1 MKVDGMGE
9 KPTSTETS
17 DQSEVADASGE
28 GEECSGG
35 LVLQEED
42 VYQRKRH
49 SSDKQVSIALE
60 EIEDIDDETHT
71 VSDAEDIFV
80 TSENKPKPPPR
91 SDSHCDQPK
100 VRTSSEADDITDSS
114 SKPVPPPR
122 SDSKRRKPR
131 VRLMVDMLGGYE
143 TEETF
148 SWDHQREY
156 LLTCMGFVNG
166 LGCLLKAST
175 LTVKHG
181 GGVFFVAYVICMII
195 FGCPLVYLETTLGQY
210 ANGGPLTAWKVI
222 PLFRGL
228 GYCMVATTFM
238 VSTYYM
244 TEVTWAIYYFG
255 VAMSTA
261 LGGKKLPWDFTNKSA
276 EEISY
281 DTIYLLQTN
290 LPQFDVAADVN
301 IREVTP
307 HSLQYTGAMQYFYS
321 DVLQFS
327 GSVEDFGSP
336 VWYIVLCLLLAWV
349 CVYAGLI
356 YGPSSIG
363 KVMYLTAPYP
373 YIVLPILFIFM
384 SFKEGSLDGIRFFLS
399 PQWEMLAGIQ
409 IWKDAA
415 YLMFFTLSLGTGCLH
430 TLAGYTHFHSHCFR
444 NLVLICL
451 CNVMGIMFGGL
462 TMCSGLGMFS
472 NITNI
477 SVTNINI
484 TEYELGYALYP
495 YVLTKV
501 SESTVFSMLFFS
513 VIIINGLDT
522 LMIYVQT
529 MVGSIMEKMVDCGI
543 GCTRM
548 ARWMVQLAL
557 CGVLSIIGLVF
568 TTKGGILAL
577 NFVDSYVCQIC
588 PYVVAVLECCLL
600 MYIFGARKFVHNIE
614 DMTGHKNSPW
624 WICNWKYLSPCILL
638 ALIAG
643 SILLPVHVTYRD
655 LAYPEW
661 SEILGWCL
669 SVLPILCIPVCG
681 LKAFLHQ
688 TGTFNQRL
696 KELLRTPHGWG
707 AGLITNHDHDNS
719 APDYVICHPDNHRPI
734 HGLAMLTA
742 NLYIPQLTPL
752 AAEEVPHETSSEM
765 TGGYLSDLI
774 TITSSDSIESGPENE
789 ERGNWRGKLE
799 FILSCLGYVVGL
811 GNIWRFPYLVYRNG
825 GGAFFIPYVIM
836 LTFCGLPLVFME
848 MGFGQYASLGPVT
861 IWRAVPLFKGVGY
874 AMVVSVALICVY
886 YNMVNA
892 WAFHYL
898 FSSFTANLPWASCDN
913 KWNTEACR
921 LNKYQV
927 FNCSLINDTFLD
939 DPLVKNTSCGSYIH
953 ECIKSENQTQFLQ
966 HNVTGCIT
974 WLHGVF
980 GDAMYLP
987 ERQNMIANL
996 TDPSE
1001 EFFYNEVLNQ
1011 SDGLQ
1016 NIGSVQWQLAL
1027 YLLLCWVIVF
1037 MCLVRGIYSAGKVA
1051 YFVVIIPIIL
1061 LVVLLICAMMVEGHL
1076 EGIRFYVTPKW
1087 DKLLTMQVWSDAASQ
1102 VFFSLSACS
1111 GGLTTL
1117 SSYNKFHNNI
1127 YRDAILICV
1136 IDTLMSILAGFTVF
1150 ASMGIL
1156 AHQLNTTTDKVVT
1169 SSTGLVFVAFPAA
1182 VTNFQPSSMWSAF
1195 FFLMI
1200 VMMGMSSIL
1209 VMTEI
1214 IITVIMDENVEIFRK
1229 SRIVVLS
1236 ITCSVLYL
1244 LGLPMTTRG
1253 GPFLLQLFDEFV
1265 GGTPNVVIGIF
1276 MCVGLAWVY
1285 KVRHFCTDLRLM
1297 LSRPVSW
1304 WWRGMWCIMSPVI
1317 MIFILVTTIISGL
1330 NLTAEHYPIWAEPF
1344 GTVLT
1349 VLCVIPI
1356 PAYVVKKLHSLEGP
1370 IKQRI
1375 QEACLSEENWG
1386 PALIK
1391 HWKHVE
1397 YYPAVNTHTLSV
1409 DIEQSP
1415 VHAISDRVDFS
1426 TSQVRLPKLSE
1437 ATLISHN
1444 KQMSPKRPQELR
1456 QKAILNHAYSNP
1468 QCNMSNG
1475 SIDQIKPRLSLQDT
1489 SPSTDVLIVMK
1500 KKLSVG
1506 SQDAATQTDARSF
1519 TLALKQGSVKS
1530 LKEMKI
1536 ETEITPSTS
1545 GNTLQVEVTKF

>member
-1 MKVDGMGE
+1 MKYYYMFL
-9 KPTSTETS
+9 
-17 DQSEVADASGE
+17 
-28 GEECSGG
+28 
-35 LVLQEED
+35 LVL
-42 VYQRKRH
+42 
-49 SSDKQVSIALE
+49 
-60 EIEDIDDETHT
+60 
-71 VSDAEDIFV
+71 
-80 TSENKPKPPPR
+80 
-91 SDSHCDQPK
+91 
-100 VRTSSEADDITDSS
+100 
-114 SKPVPPPR
+114 
-122 SDSKRRKPR
+122 
-131 VRLMVDMLGGYE
+131 
-143 TEETF
+143 
-148 SWDHQREY
+148 
-156 LLTCMGFVNG
+156 
-166 LGCLLKAST
+166 
-175 LTVKHG
+175 
-181 GGVFFVAYVICMII
+181 GVFFIAYVICMIL

-228 GYCMVATTFM
+228 GYCMVTTTFLI
-238 VSTYYM
+238 STYYM

-261 LGGKKLPWDFTNKSA
+261 LGGRKLPWDFRNKS
-276 EEISY
+276 EEVLES
-281 DTIYLLQTN
+281 DSIYLFQTN
-290 LPQFDVAADVN
+290 LPQYDSVADVSAGE
-301 IREVTP
+301 RTP
-307 HSLQYTGAMQYFYS
+307 HSLQYTWTIQYFYS
-321 DVLQFS
+321 NVLNFP
-327 GSVEDFGSP
+327 GSASEFGFP

-349 CVYAGLI
+349 CVYASLLH
-356 YGPSSIG
+356 GPSSIG

-373 YIVLPILFIFM
+373 YIGLPVLFVFSLFND
-384 SFKEGSLDGIRFFLS
+384 GSLEGIRFFLS
-399 PQWEMLAGIQ
+399 PDWKTLAGVQ

-415 YLMFFTLSLGTGCLH
+415 QLMFFTLSLGTGCLH

-451 CNVMGIMFGGL
+451 CNVMAVMFGGL
-462 TMCSGLGMFS
+462 TVCSGLGIFANM
-472 NITNI
+472 TNV
-477 SVTNINI
+477 SVSDIQF
-484 TEYELGYALYP
+484 TEYELGFVLYP
-495 YVLTKV
+495 YILMNI
-501 SESTVFSMLFFS
+501 SESAALSMLFFS
-513 VIIINGLDT
+513 IIIVIGLDT
-522 LMIYVQT
+522 LVIYVQT
-529 MVGSIMEKMVDCGI
+529 LVGAITEKMVNCGI
-543 GCTRM
+543 GCSRM
-548 ARWMVQLAL
+548 TRWMVQLVL
-557 CGVLSIIGLVF
+557 CAVLSIIGLVF

-577 NFVDSYVCQIC
+577 NFVDSYISQIC
-588 PYVVAVLECCLL
+588 PYVVATLECCLL

-624 WICNWKYLSPCILL
+624 WMCNWKFLSPCILL
-638 ALIAG
+638 ALIVC
-643 SILLPVHVTYRD
+643 SIMFPVHVRYRD
-655 LAYPEW
+655 LAYPDW
-661 SEILGWCL
+661 TEILGWCL
-669 SVLPILCIPVCG
+669 SVLPLVCIPGCG
-681 LKAFLHQ
+681 LKAFLQ
-688 TGTFNQRL
+688 QPGTFTQRL

-707 AGLITNHDHDNS
+707 AGLINSHDHDNS
-719 APDYVICHPDNHRPI
+719 APDYVICHPDNHRPV

-742 NLYIPQLTPL
+742 NLYVPQLTPL
-752 AAEEVPHETSSEM
+752 SAEEVPQETSSEM

-774 TITSSDSIESGPENE
+774 TVTSTDSIESGPENE

-825 GGAFFIPYVIM
+825 GGAFFIPYLIM
-836 LTFCGLPLVFME
+836 LTFCGIPLVFME

-874 AMVVSVALICVY
+874 AMVVSVAFICVY
-886 YNMVNA
+886 YNVINA

-927 FNCSLINDTFLD
+927 TNCSLLNETFLD
-939 DPLVKNTSCGSYIH
+939 EPTVNNTFCGIYLQ
-953 ECIKSENQTQFLQ
+953 ECIKSDNQTQFLQ
-966 HNVTGCIT
+966 DNITGCIS
-974 WLHGVF
+974 WLHGKF
-980 GDAMYLP
+980 GDALYIP
-987 ERQNMIANL
+987 ERQNMMANL
-996 TDPSE
+996 KDPSE
-1001 EFFYNEVLNQ
+1001 EYFHNQVLNE

-1016 NIGSVQWQLAL
+1016 NMGSVQWQLAL

-1076 EGIRFYVTPKW
+1076 EGIRFYVNPKW
-1087 DKLLTMQVWSDAASQ
+1087 DKVLTMQVWSDAASQ

-1127 YRDAILICV
+1127 YRDAILICIV
-1136 IDTLMSILAGFTVF
+1136 DTLMSILAGFTVF

-1156 AHQLNTTTDKVVT
+1156 AHQLNTTVDNVVT
-1169 SSTGLVFVAFPAA
+1169 SNIGLVFVAFPAA
-1182 VTNFQPSSMWSAF
+1182 VTNFQPSAMWSAF

-1229 SRIVVLS
+1229 SRILVLL

-1244 LGLPMTTRG
+1244 LGLPMTTEG
-1253 GPFLLQLFDEFV
+1253 GLYLLQLLDQFC

-1285 KVRHFCTDLRLM
+1285 KIRHFCTDLGLM
-1297 LSRPVSW
+1297 LGRPVSW
-1304 WWRGMWCIMSPVI
+1304 WWRGMWCFVSPVI
-1317 MIFILVTTIISGL
+1317 MIFILVSAIITGV
-1330 NLTAEHYPIWAEPF
+1330 NLKTEHYPVWAEPLAI
-1344 GTVLT
+1344 TLT
-1349 VLCVIPI
+1349 VLCVISI
-1356 PAYVVKKLHSLEGP
+1356 PGYAVKKICNLEGP
-1370 IKQRI
+1370 IRQRI
-1375 QEACLSEENWG
+1375 QEACLSQDNWG

-1415 VHAISDRVDFS
+1415 VHAIADRVDFS

-1475 SIDQIKPRLSLQDT
+1475 SIDQIKPRLSFSEI
-1489 SPSTDVLIVMK
+1489 SPSGDVLIVTR
-1500 KKLSVG
+1500 KKLSIG

-1519 TLALKQGSVKS
+1519 TLALKQGSVRS

-1536 ETEITPSTS
+1536 ETDVNPSTS
-1545 GNTLQVEVTKF
+1545 CNTLQVEVTKF